1 MSPKINEN
9 IIDFWRYVIYLTFLS
24 HWFLEISCRAEKSR
38 AEKLGAEK
46 SGLKHHVACP
56 DYDNVP
62 LIFGDIRYVYV
73 SKNQWDILLAMDFID
88 SIDFQRYS
96 PNLLNKS
103 ISFGQLIM
111 YVRFLCGCVYYKNLC
126 KNYYFYASNTMN
138 YRWKVFVTSTYSEK
152 NPWNHLIC
160 SL

>member
-96 PNLLNKS
+96 LKKDEKYLFQASSYFEAFPDSSRLWDIFEKLGQKYNLQSRHFRIKES
-103 ISFGQLIM
+103 KTISFSFNIQ
-111 YVRFLCGCVYYKNLC
+111 VVN
-126 KNYYFYASNTMN
+126 
-138 YRWKVFVTSTYSEK
+138 
-152 NPWNHLIC
+152 
-160 SL
+160 